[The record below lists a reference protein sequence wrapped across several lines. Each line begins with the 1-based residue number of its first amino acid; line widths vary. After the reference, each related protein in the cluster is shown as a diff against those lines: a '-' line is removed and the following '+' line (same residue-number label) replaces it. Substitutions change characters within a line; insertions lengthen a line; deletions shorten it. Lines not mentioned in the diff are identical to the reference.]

1 MNHILNSKSCDPPKG
16 LVFDLRQNP
25 GGLLTSAV
33 DVASLFVPKG
43 ADIVSAKGRGFPSLL
58 YRSRVDPLVSPDTKV
73 VVLVSGSTASAAE
86 IVSGAIQDHD
96 VGVILGSDRTYGK
109 GLVQNVEE
117 LPFDTALK
125 FTVAKYYT
133 PSGRCIQSTK
143 YTEGGGKNP
152 EKSSFIA
159 TKIEE
164 KDRGDFYTRGGRLVR
179 DGGGIE
185 ADMKVAPPKASAL
198 EVSLLRANLLND
210 YAAKWSTNHEIT
222 NDNIFGISDDTYNDF
237 QKFVLE
243 KQEKKEVDLLGQIYG
258 QPFET
263 LRKALKQSEY
273 THSLKLELEALQASI
288 LREMKS
294 DFVKYRTD
302 IKEDL
307 EQAIL
312 ARYLPESMLIERA
325 ITHDVQ
331 VNAASKLISNGQ
343 KFNTILARNSPS
355 ETTGSYTAGTQLASD
370 QKSKMV
376 TDTFGVSPLEDE
388 RDIGVRIKLKF

>member
-1 MNHILNSKSCDPPKG
+1 MLFTQG
-16 LVFDLRQNP
+16 LVFDMRQNP

-33 DVASLFVPKG
+33 DVASLFVPKNS
-43 ADIVSAKGRGFPSLL
+43 DIVSAKGRGFPSLL
-58 YRSRVDPLVSPDTKV
+58 YRSRVDPMVTSATKV
-73 VVLVSGSTASAAE
+73 VVLVSGNTASAAE

-96 VGVILGSDRTYGK
+96 VGVILGTDRTYGK
-109 GLVQNVEE
+109 GLVQNVEQ

-143 YTEGGGKNP
+143 YTEGGGGKSN
-152 EKSSFIA
+152 EDSSFTA
-159 TKIEE
+159 TKIAE

-185 ADMKVAPPKASAL
+185 ADMKVAAPKASAL

-210 YAAKWSTNHEIT
+210 YAARWSKTHELTNS
-222 NDNIFGISDDTYNDF
+222 FGITDDVYQDF
-237 QKFVLE
+237 QRFVLQ
-243 KQEKKEVDLLGQIYG
+243 KQDTNEIDLLAQIYG
-258 QPFET
+258 QPFDT
-263 LRKALKQSEY
+263 LRKVLKQSEY
-273 THSLKLELEALQASI
+273 THSLKDELEALQASI

-294 DFVKYRTD
+294 DFGKYRKD

-312 ARYLPESMLIERA
+312 ARYLPESMLIEKA

-331 VNAASKLISNGQ
+331 VDAARKLMNNNP
-343 KFNTILARNSPS
+343 KFDTLLARTSS
-355 ETTGSYTAGTQLASD
+355 RTAAVESSSLATRQLANTLATQS
-370 QKSKMV
+370 
-376 TDTFGVSPLEDE
+376 FGVSPIEGE
-388 RDIGVRIKLKF
+388 KEIGVRLNLNF